1 MSWMIFW
8 VEKYTGV
15 YLFGN
20 EFLMMLNKITFL
32 LKLKTLG
39 WNKTYKLLSDI
50 ELSIV
55 RKYK

>member
-15 YLFGN
+15 YLFGH
-20 EFLMMLNKITFL
+20 EFLMMLKKITFL
-32 LKLKTLG
+32 SKLKTLG
-39 WNKTYKLLSDI
+39 YKLLSDI

>member
-15 YLFGN
+15 YLFGH

-32 LKLKTLG
+32 LKFKTLG

>member
-1 MSWMIFW
+1 MIFW

-15 YLFGN
+15 YLFGH